1 MTTAAAINTWLFIH
15 IGVILVVT
23 AYYSLG
29 AALAPGL
36 TGRARAL
43 FARRPWMPVLIGLAL
58 SLPWV
63 VASIVLLQQPAGAAK
78 FTGAALGCLWV
89 LSGLIGGAGIAQH
102 IGRTEAGGTALW
114 LQTVRGGL
122 FISLTWILPLVG
134 WLLVLPLTLAAGVGC
149 LVLGMFSGR
158 GGEAGRAMTA
168 MTSDAPPPTTA

>member
-23 AYYSLG
+23 AYYTLG
-29 AALAPGL
+29 ASLAPQL
-36 TGRARAL
+36 TGRARAQ
-43 FARRPWMPVLIGLAL
+43 FARRPWLPVLIGLAL

-63 VASIVLLQQPAGAAK
+63 IACIVLLRQDAGAAK

-134 WLLVLPLTLAAGVGC
+134 WLLMLPLTLAAGLGC

-158 GGEAGRAMTA
+158 GAAADSAMPAVTG
-168 MTSDAPPPTTA
+168 DAAPLTPA